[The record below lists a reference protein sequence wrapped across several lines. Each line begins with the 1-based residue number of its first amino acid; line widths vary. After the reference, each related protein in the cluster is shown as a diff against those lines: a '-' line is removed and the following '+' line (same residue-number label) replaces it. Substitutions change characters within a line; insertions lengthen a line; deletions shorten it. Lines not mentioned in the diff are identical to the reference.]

1 MSSFAQH
8 NRPLVNLRKFMSP
21 KMPAVARQAVVRRTE
36 SVDTKAALD
45 AAERNHYAAEEAKEL
60 KKKHNTV
67 IKTQKKLA
75 IASTKLQAAKVVEAQ
90 KDVAK
95 NIVPNHHDKTQVIK
109 EHSKAEGDR
118 KDAQDKYNKAKKD
131 HKAAQVA
138 VQAGGR
144 RRRRHTRRKR
154 RKSKHG
160 RRKRRTKKRRRKRHT
175 RKHRKRHT
183 KTRRRSRRR

>member
-144 RRRRHTRRKR
+144 HRRRHTRHKR